1 MKGLMIGIGAAGNKA
16 AMAVINDQSVQIQTE
31 DVVLINSTSKDIPK
45 EFEGQTV
52 ILSDDDSGCGKE
64 RAVAK
69 EYIFSAI
76 QSGKLDLDKKA
87 EDYDIVIVVA
97 SLEGGTGSGSAPIVA
112 KYADEM
118 LGKNTH
124 IFGFTGFEDDPRGL
138 QNTVEFF
145 QEISSSVTVHM
156 IQNKQFL
163 RAAGNNKFKA
173 EQLANKELALRI
185 KLLDGTLLKASSQNI
200 DSTDIYKVV
209 NTTGYTTVEYAEL
222 TQDLVDTTDFDKI
235 CKKMIYDSKSLRTS
249 KGQSRMAVIMNIS
262 PASEDAVDTQFKA
275 FKENYG
281 NPYECFVHSMYEP
294 DMPEFIAVIC
304 SGMKLP
310 LDEVKA
316 IYDRY
321 LKESEEVNK
330 EEDSFYDQVHDFKA
344 NASNKMFNMGR
355 PGSKGKSNKN
365 DFLSQFQTKPSGK
378 KKPNPEAENKE

>member
-1 MKGLMIGIGAAGNKA
+1 MKSLMIGIGAAGNKA
-16 AMAVINDQSVQIQTE
+16 ALAVVNDPTVQIKTE

-45 EFEGQTV
+45 EFNGETV
-52 ILSDDDSGCGKE
+52 ILSEDDSGCGKE

-69 EYIFSAI
+69 EYIFAAI
-76 QSGKLDLDKKA
+76 QSGKLNLEKKS

-112 KYADEM
+112 KYSDEM

-145 QEISSSVTVHM
+145 QEISPSVTVHM
-156 IQNKQFL
+156 IQNKAFM
-163 RAAGNNKFKA
+163 RAVGNNKFKA

-185 KLLDGTLLKASSQNI
+185 KLLDGTLLRASSQNI

-222 TQDLVDTTDFDKI
+222 TQDLVDTTDFDKV
-235 CKKMIYDSKSLRTS
+235 CKAMIYNSKSLKTS
-249 KGQSRMAVIMNIS
+249 KGQSRMAIIMNIS
-262 PASEDAVDTQFKA
+262 PASEDAVDNEFRV

-281 NPYECFVHSMYEP
+281 NPYEKFVHKMYEQ
-294 DMPEFIAVIC
+294 DMPEFIAIIC

-344 NASNKMFNMGR
+344 NASNNMFNMGR
-355 PGSKGKSNKN
+355 PGNKGKANKN
-365 DFLSQFQTKPSGK
+365 DFLSQFQTKPTPK
-378 KKPNPEAENKE
+378 KKPTTEETK